1 MVLSEDIFEISVLTA
16 DDDSLVAA
24 AIAAEAARQSIRAL
38 GSSTNLALVSKVCSR
53 IYRARCGE
61 IQLSPVKL
69 AWLDALVIDSY
80 VKAHEGRVSIE
91 QARIILK
98 GLPMPV
104 FRGSRKGAKVFE

>member
-24 AIAAEAARQSIRAL
+24 AIAAETARQSIRAL

-61 IQLSPVKL
+61 IQLPPWMLIV
-69 AWLDALVIDSY
+69 
-80 VKAHEGRVSIE
+80 RFVSIMQSSAYAGTIYGE
-91 QARIILK
+91 LNRC
-98 GLPMPV
+98 
-104 FRGSRKGAKVFE
+104 RKEPFLGGY